1 MTDGGILLRADFLS
15 PVRSAALA
23 LLVLLAVPAAS
34 SAAPLVC
41 DGSSAVTLFGLDTST
56 GRMLFSVPPLGGQGG
71 SWLVEVN
78 ASGDSARAWT
88 DLPRG
93 LFGGS
98 TGPGPV
104 LAVVPCGA
112 SCVQPVRW
120 EHGTWKPLGE
130 ALTLPTAANVT
141 LTYDLSGVPWV
152 VAHGPSNTDGY
163 VQAWAFR
170 LKGRDWESRG
180 SLAVTAL
187 GEPPA
192 LPAPQRKDGILT
204 GSGLFSASGRPEPWV
219 AALPTLARDRQGQ
232 VLAVTGT
239 SSAYLSADG
248 VIYLSDDSGKSWRRS
263 LWNPWGTTSTAG
275 LWRQGSDYWVDLPY
289 GDHKG
294 SLRLVWFDRRIPNE
308 EKLILTR
315 LAPGGEWERLAETRS
330 DVRSKNESLLLSQVL
345 VPQADTWFLLSGC
358 AATADGSHLVVRV
371 FDRNGL
377 SSSKLVPLRQGHQ

>member
-163 VQAWAFR
+163 V
-170 LKGRDWESRG
+170 
-180 SLAVTAL
+180 
-187 GEPPA
+187 
-192 LPAPQRKDGILT
+192 
-204 GSGLFSASGRPEPWV
+204 
-219 AALPTLARDRQGQ
+219 
-232 VLAVTGT
+232 
-239 SSAYLSADG
+239 
-248 VIYLSDDSGKSWRRS
+248 
-263 LWNPWGTTSTAG
+263 
-275 LWRQGSDYWVDLPY
+275 
-289 GDHKG
+289 
-294 SLRLVWFDRRIPNE
+294 
-308 EKLILTR
+308 
-315 LAPGGEWERLAETRS
+315 
-330 DVRSKNESLLLSQVL
+330 
-345 VPQADTWFLLSGC
+345 
-358 AATADGSHLVVRV
+358 
-371 FDRNGL
+371 
-377 SSSKLVPLRQGHQ
+377 